1 MNKQDLQFQIDQ
13 LRKDKMIYAL
23 EAIAT
28 SVTAI
33 FGFFIFGNYFNAY
46 SDYIIIAA
54 YLVVGYWAYCMI
66 GNLFRLI
73 KIRNLEKIIHE
84 KHDTK

>member
-33 FGFFIFGNYFNAY
+33 FGFIIFGNSFNTY
-46 SDYIIIAA
+46 SDYFLISA
-54 YLVVGYWAYCMI
+54 YLVVGYWAYCML

-73 KIRNLEKIIHE
+73 KIKNLEKIIQE
-84 KHDTK
+84 KHDIK

>member
-28 SVTAI
+28 SVTAT
-33 FGFFIFGNYFNAY
+33 FGFFIFGNFFNPY
-46 SDYIIIAA
+46 SDYIVVAA
-54 YLVVGYWAYCMI
+54 YLVVVYWVYCMT
-66 GNLFRLI
+66 GNLLRLI
-73 KIRNLEKIIHE
+73 KIKNLEKIM
-84 KHDTK
+84 HDKYDIK